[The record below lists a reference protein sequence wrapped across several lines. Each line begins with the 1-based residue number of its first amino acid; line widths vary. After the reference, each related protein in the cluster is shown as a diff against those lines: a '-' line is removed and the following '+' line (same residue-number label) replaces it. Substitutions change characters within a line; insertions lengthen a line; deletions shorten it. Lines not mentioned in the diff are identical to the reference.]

1 MVLEIEV
8 KAYCDDLNHV
18 EEILKEKGAQFIEE
32 VTEIDTYYSHPVRDF
47 AETDE
52 ALRIRLCGEKSYITY
67 KGPKIDALSK
77 TREEIEI
84 EVTDADAAKQLLVIL
99 GFHPVA
105 EVKKVRR
112 LYRLS
117 PFDICLDDVENVG
130 TFVEVET
137 LGESVAELRDAA
149 LTLLK
154 EFNLE
159 HFERKSYLEL
169 LLLNT
174 G

>member
-1 MVLEIEV
+1 M

-18 EEILKEKGAQFIEE
+18 EEILKEKGAHFIEE
-32 VTEIDTYYSHPVRDF
+32 VTEIDTYYNHPSRDF

-52 ALRIRLCGEKSYITY
+52 ALRIRMCGEKSYVTY

-77 TREEIEI
+77 TREEIETEI
-84 EVTDADAAKQLLVIL
+84 KDSDVAKQLLVAL
-99 GFHPVA
+99 GFHPVV

-117 PFDICLDDVENVG
+117 PFDICLDDVENAG

-137 LGESVAELRDAA
+137 SGESVVELRNAA
-149 LTLLK
+149 LDLLK
-154 EFNLE
+154 ELNLKKYD
-159 HFERKSYLEL
+159 RRSYLEL
-169 LLLNT
+169 LLEKQ
-174 G
+174 